1 MLGISTAL
9 RSEICDNGREII
21 AAILDLGLN
30 RVELEYRIDEAML
43 KQILPFWKREEIF
56 VTSVHNFL
64 PSPDGIPREKAVPDF
79 FSLSSTDEEER
90 KYALKY
96 SRRTIEWAEE
106 LGAST
111 VVLHLGKIPVENDP
125 MAKLKKFYDEKKI
138 QTPEGKTYI
147 EEQKGIRT
155 KKGVP
160 HVQAALRSLDLL
172 AREAE
177 RRKVFLGLECRYNLY
192 DFPNIE
198 EFQILF
204 KEFSGG
210 PLRYWHDIGHATAQ
224 QNLGLIHA
232 EDLLEN
238 FGPLLAGTHLHG
250 CRGYEDHEAPG
261 TGDEDYAVLK
271 KYLQPQ
277 TLRILEV
284 HHRATREELLRGIE
298 FLRKQGIS

>member
-9 RSEICDNGREII
+9 RSEICENGGEII

-43 KQILPFWKREEIF
+43 RQILPFWKREEIV

-96 SRRTIEWAEE
+96 SRRTMEWAQE
-106 LGAST
+106 LGASA
-111 VVLHLGKIPVENDP
+111 VVLHLGKIPVEDDP
-125 MAKLKKFYDEKKI
+125 MAQLKKFYDEKRI
-138 QTPEGKTYI
+138 QTPEAKATI
-147 EEQKGIRT
+147 EEQKGIRA

-160 HVQAALRSLDLL
+160 HVQAALRSLDRL

-177 RRKVFLGLECRYNLY
+177 GRKVFLGLECRYNLY
-192 DFPNIE
+192 DFPNME
-198 EFQILF
+198 EFKILF

-224 QNLGLIHA
+224 QNLGLIRA
-232 EDLLEN
+232 EDLLKN
-238 FGPLLAGTHLHG
+238 FGSLLVGVHLHG

-261 TGDEDYAVLK
+261 GGDEDYPILK
-271 KYLQPQ
+271 QYLQPE

-284 HHRATREELLRGIE
+284 HHRATREELLRGIA
-298 FLRKQGIS
+298 FLKEQGIT

>member
-1 MLGISTAL
+1 M
-9 RSEICDNGREII
+9 
-21 AAILDLGLN
+21 
-30 RVELEYRIDEAML
+30 
-43 KQILPFWKREEIF
+43 
-56 VTSVHNFL
+56 
-64 PSPDGIPREKAVPDF
+64 
-79 FSLSSTDEEER
+79 DEEER

-106 LGAST
+106 LGASA
-111 VVLHLGKIPVENDP
+111 VVLHLGKIPVEDDP
-125 MAKLKKFYDEKKI
+125 MAQLKKFYDKKKI
-138 QTPEGKTYI
+138 PTPGVKAYI
-147 EEQKGIRT
+147 AEQKGIRAQ
-155 KKGVP
+155 KGVP

-192 DFPNIE
+192 DFPNME
-198 EFQILF
+198 EFQTLF

-224 QNLGLIHA
+224 QNLGLIQA
-232 EDLLEN
+232 EDLLKN
-238 FGPLLAGTHLHG
+238 FGSLLVGVHLHG

-261 TGDEDYAVLK
+261 GGDEDYPVLQ

-284 HHRATREELLRGIE
+284 HHRATRQELLRGIE
-298 FLRKQGIS
+298 FLKEQGIS